1 MAVLTRQLKIMSHNL
16 LRFVQGAMV
25 ALLCSNV
32 SVIAKQTA
40 DFRIE
45 TDVMEA
51 GKAKPIDQTV
61 TLFSGGSAFDYSRAT
76 PNQILVVDAINNR
89 IALLDSQ
96 RQMQTRINLQELRN
110 GIESAKNKLL
120 QAEGGPEKIEDAAQ
134 TSFDPTTGLIS
145 IGKRFIR
152 YDAKLQQPASPE
164 FAVQYATFANASA
177 LMNAWQSRGSAPPPF
192 ARLQLNQAISERE
205 SIPSEIK
212 RTVFAGGREVVMVS
226 RIHPTYSLSAAE
238 KKQIEQYNTMLL
250 SFPSVSLANFN
261 GPANAQN
268 R

>member
-1 MAVLTRQLKIMSHNL
+1 MSHSL

-32 SVIAKQTA
+32 SAIAQQTA

-51 GKAKPIDQTV
+51 GKAKPIDQSV
-61 TLFSGGSAFDYSRAT
+61 TLFSGGSAFDYSRET
-76 PNQILVVDAINNR
+76 PNRILVVDPINNH
-89 IALLDSQ
+89 IALMDSQ
-96 RQMQTRINLQELRN
+96 RQIQTRINLQQLQS

-134 TSFDPTTGLIS
+134 TSFDPATGVIS

-164 FAVQYATFANASA
+164 FAVQYATFANISA
-177 LMNAWQSRGSAPPPF
+177 LINASQSRGSAPPPF
-192 ARLQLNQAISERE
+192 ARLHLNQAIGERE

-238 KKQIEQYNTMLL
+238 KKQIEQFNTMFV
-250 SFPSVSLANFN
+250 SFPSVELAKFN
-261 GPANAQN
+261 GN
-268 R
+268 

>member
-1 MAVLTRQLKIMSHNL
+1 MAVLTRQLKIMSHSL

-32 SVIAKQTA
+32 SVIAQQTA

-51 GKAKPIDQTV
+51 GKAKPIDQSV
-61 TLFSGGSAFDYSRAT
+61 TLFSGGSAFDYSRET
-76 PNQILVVDAINNR
+76 PNRILVVDPINNH
-89 IALLDSQ
+89 IALMDSQ
-96 RQMQTRINLQELRN
+96 RQIQTRINLQQLQS

-134 TSFDPTTGLIS
+134 TSFDPATGVIS

-164 FAVQYATFANASA
+164 FAVQYATFANISA
-177 LMNAWQSRGSAPPPF
+177 LINASQSRGSAPPPF
-192 ARLQLNQAISERE
+192 ARLHLNQAIGERE

-238 KKQIEQYNTMLL
+238 KKQIEQFNTMLL
-250 SFPSVSLANFN
+250 SFDPVDLATFN
-261 GPANAQN
+261 